1 MSGKPRRPVLRAS
14 NRPFLIAAI
23 VGSLAL
29 AGLMYEAPIG
39 TGRNFAFVLALV
51 DALVFCVLLFVNVR
65 YGRKTT

>member
-1 MSGKPRRPVLRAS
+1 
-14 NRPFLIAAI
+14 LIAAI

-29 AGLMYEAPIG
+29 AGLTYAAPVG